1 MGGTASVPFHF
12 SPRTRI
18 EDQSDGTGTFPP
30 KARVLFLGGQ
40 LGDLTLPRITLPR
53 IRFAL
58 TGPCTWEPKTQVSCT
73 SHTTTGP
80 CDRSSSFQRGKRLF
94 QFNLQE
100 LQGGFS
106 SYDGRLQR
114 KIGHA
119 TIFQAYKSYPGRPL
133 AVEIKKSVGF
143 QILQSYLSM
152 EVLSH
157 IP

>member
-1 MGGTASVPFHF
+1 MLRFKERFKTEYGGSENHANGVGS
-12 SPRTRI
+12 RRL
-18 EDQSDGTGTFPP
+18 E
-30 KARVLFLGGQ
+30 AY
-40 LGDLTLPRITLPR
+40 
-53 IRFAL
+53 AL
-58 TGPCTWEPKTQVSCT
+58 TRKNHALKQAARPSAGGRVSM
-73 SHTTTGP
+73 SLNRRLRAYE
-80 CDRSSSFQRGKRLF
+80 RSENAASLGFQRGKRLF

-106 SYDGRLQR
+106 SYNRRLQR